1 MHFYTLDEV
10 CEILAIEKPQAY
22 SLVRS
27 GSLRAIKL
35 GGRGQWR
42 VEEAELRAFVDR
54 AYAETE
60 AEILAHNTA
69 RAPKR
74 TREIS

>member
-27 GSLRAIKL
+27 GRLRAIKRA
-35 GGRGQWR
+35 GRGQWR

-60 AEILAHNTA
+60 AEIHAHNSARTA
-69 RAPKR
+69 ER
-74 TREIS
+74 TR